1 MFDWFAKII
10 KYEINVSTS
19 IGFDNSLGKS
29 DLSGYRKEKDS
40 ACLNPTMITKEQVEH
55 VAKLARLHL
64 SEEETELYAQ
74 QLSKILDY
82 IDQLNEVNTEGVEP
96 MTQPIPTVNV
106 MRGDVSKKQ
115 FERDEMLKNAPHEEY
130 GFFRVPKIGE

>member
-1 MFDWFAKII
+1 
-10 KYEINVSTS
+10 
-19 IGFDNSLGKS
+19 
-29 DLSGYRKEKDS
+29 
-40 ACLNPTMITKEQVEH
+40 MITKDQVEH
-55 VAKLARLHL
+55 VAKLARLAL
-64 SEEETELYAQ
+64 TEEEKELYTQ

-106 MRGDVSKKQ
+106 MREDVINKQ
-115 FERDEMLKNAPHEEY
+115 FTREAILKNAPHEEY